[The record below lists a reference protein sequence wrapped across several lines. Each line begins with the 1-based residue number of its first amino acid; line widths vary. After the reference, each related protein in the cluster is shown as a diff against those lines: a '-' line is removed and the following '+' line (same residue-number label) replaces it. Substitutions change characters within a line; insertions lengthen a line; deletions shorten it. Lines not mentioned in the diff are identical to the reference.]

1 MIVSVRLKTALP
13 MILIILLSFI
23 SFSLVCFFF
32 FFFFVTWKII
42 VQPVWQTSWFIVVG
56 HLAELKIIIIFF
68 FYHFSVS
75 VHPDCINQYSSIME
89 TKSLVVRVQTVFW
102 FVWLESHSNVAD
114 MNVSGSLLPVTCT
127 YKFYI
132 NIENWMVSFYI
143 LSFLSWVYISAS
155 TQRCIKAKLSQKC
168 NLGPFCEC
176 QIFI

>member
-32 FFFFVTWKII
+32 FFFLLLEK
-42 VQPVWQTSWFIVVG
+42 SSCSLCG
-56 HLAELKIIIIFF
+56 RHLDLLLSDIWLNSKLLFFFF

-132 NIENWMVSFYI
+132 NIENWMVSFYT